1 MGPPSADQLPAGSSR
16 AAGCGSE
23 GKGNAHCEKALER
36 VDGLAC
42 WMRLGD
48 KCVSLP
54 AIGPGLPAARPS
66 TRSILWLP
74 KIVSGL
80 TQMPRWA
87 ILASG

>member
-42 WMRLGD
+42 WMN
-48 KCVSLP
+48 
-54 AIGPGLPAARPS
+54 
-66 TRSILWLP
+66 
-74 KIVSGL
+74 
-80 TQMPRWA
+80 WA
-87 ILASG
+87 INAFPCLQSVLGCRPLAPLPVASPFAATHDSPFGGSC